1 MSGAEYPSGMSSRE
15 TQGSSQSSTW
25 HVCSYCN
32 KVYPN
37 LQALGGHQT
46 AHRKE
51 IEEMRRQHDAQV
63 HESRLQGGQSNSR
76 SGSSRKAAIAAEGSS
91 VDLELTLGTGES
103 GLDLSLR
110 L

>member
-1 MSGAEYPSGMSSRE
+1 MNGDDHPARPPPHGAA
-15 TQGSSQSSTW
+15 W

-51 IEEMRRQHDAQV
+51 IEEMRRQHEARVQESKQQRRAAAAAAAAAQTAD
-63 HESRLQGGQSNSR
+63 EER
-76 SGSSRKAAIAAEGSS
+76 S
-91 VDLELTLGTGES
+91 VNLELTLGTGV
-103 GLDLSLR
+103 GGPDLKLR

>member
-1 MSGAEYPSGMSSRE
+1 MRRSDQQNGYSSR
-15 TQGSSQSSTW
+15 SNSTAW

-32 KVYPN
+32 KVYST

-51 IEEMRRQHDAQV
+51 IEEMRRQYRKKQH
-63 HESRLQGGQSNSR
+63 RGNK
-76 SGSSRKAAIAAEGSS
+76 KAAMAVEESS
-91 VDLELTLGTGES
+91 VNLELTLGNGDS